1 MLAAYATA
9 EGCECAIY
17 LISGDR
23 HVDIVGNPTTVEWG
37 RLAIVAAT
45 LPMAAIVGW
54 LVSRLSGSRTRTVA
68 AAIAVGFAAVAGFI
82 ENGPPHLVGIVVL
95 VTLVLILTGCG
106 AGAVLGWVVRM
117 TLSHLTAVGTMAV
130 KALPLVMLTV
140 LMFFNPY
147 AWTMAATISGRRRAA
162 ISLRH
167 RGGVRPIRDP
177 GPGKADAAVVRH
189 AAGRRRKAGGHA
201 RCGDPRSAGPPPAE

>member
-1 MLAAYATA
+1 MNVSNRRQVARQESTRAAAERWFLERGLPMVLTTRARWQRPWPRSAPMLAAYATA

-106 AGAVLGWVVRM
+106 AGAVLGWVV
-117 TLSHLTAVGTMAV
+117 
-130 KALPLVMLTV
+130 
-140 LMFFNPY
+140 
-147 AWTMAATISGRRRAA
+147 
-162 ISLRH
+162 
-167 RGGVRPIRDP
+167 
-177 GPGKADAAVVRH
+177 
-189 AAGRRRKAGGHA
+189 
-201 RCGDPRSAGPPPAE
+201 